1 MKEEILR
8 IEHVYMK
15 RKGNYALRDFKL
27 NIYKGEIVVAFGFS
41 GQGLH
46 ELGDFLSGRQVESGR
61 LLIDEKEINIL
72 KDFFPEQNGM
82 YVVHNKNNLV
92 PDLTIAENL
101 FLGEKRN
108 VFAITVSNRKQE
120 HLAQM
125 VMKKFGIEINVRKKA
140 KEYQDYYLQM
150 MIKLM
155 KAYVKGAKIVVINE
169 ILEIASPDVKKKFF
183 EIIRILQK
191 DGIAVLWL
199 SQRFDAVQELADR
212 IVVVRDGQCVKNFYR
227 GNYVRERMMQAAS
240 ESYVSSVY
248 VSKNKKIGEELL
260 VLKNIMGNI
269 NLSICR
275 GQIIGISSSHFEKL
289 KKLCDILIGYTEK
302 YSGTMELQGKIYAPK
317 NHEEAVS
324 AGIQYINFMWPECH
338 YIPEM
343 SIVDNLML
351 ENYWFSK
358 NRYFVVSKQQQNFLK
373 VKYQTKHPEWT
384 KKEWGNLMPDQQ
396 RILLYEKYIDLP
408 EKILVIT
415 EPFTRVNY
423 DLFQKIIEIFHK
435 LQDSG
440 KTLILLSLNYKDL
453 SNVCNQIYCI

>member
-1 MKEEILR
+1 MKQKE
-8 IEHVYMK
+8 
-15 RKGNYALRDFKL
+15 NYALRDFNL
-27 NIYKGEIVVAFGFS
+27 NIYKGEVVVVFGFS

-46 ELGDFLSGRQVESGR
+46 ELGELLSGKAAETGR
-61 LLIDEKEINIL
+61 ILIDEKEINIS
-72 KDFFPEQNGM
+72 KEFFPEQNGM
-82 YVVHNKNNLV
+82 YVIHNRNNLI

-120 HLAQM
+120 HVAQT
-125 VMKKFGIEINVRKKA
+125 VIKKFGIDVNVRKKA
-140 KEYQDYYLQM
+140 REYQDYYLQM

-169 ILEIASPDVKKKFF
+169 ILEIANSDIKEKFF
-183 EIIRILQK
+183 EIIRILQR

-199 SQRFDAVQELADR
+199 CQRFDVVQELADR
-212 IVVVRDGQCVKNFYR
+212 IVVIREGQSVKNFYK

-240 ESYVSSVY
+240 ESYISSVY
-248 VSKNKKIGEELL
+248 VSKNKKIGKKLL
-260 VLKNIMGNI
+260 VLRDIMGNI
-269 NLSICR
+269 NLSIYK
-275 GQIIGISSSHFEKL
+275 GQIVGISSSHFKKL
-289 KKLCDILIGYTEK
+289 KDLCDILTGYTKK
-302 YSGTMELQGKIYAPK
+302 YSGTMELQGKVFAPE

-324 AGIQYINFMWPECH
+324 AGVQYINFMWPECH
-338 YIPEM
+338 YIPDM
-343 SIVDNLML
+343 SIIDNLML

-358 NRYFVVSKQQQNFLK
+358 NRYSVINKQQQNFFK
-373 VKYQTKHPEWT
+373 VQYQTNHPEWA
-384 KKEWGNLMPDQQ
+384 KKSWKNLMPDQQ
-396 RILLYEKYIDLP
+396 RILLYERYLELS

-423 DLFQKIIEIFHK
+423 DLLQKIIEIFHK

-453 SNVCNQIYCI
+453 SNVCDQIYNI